1 MATRKTHTKL
11 KAREP
16 DPWDAPPEP
25 IRPGDLVSVPDTS
38 PPDRDDERDEPIEP
52 QAILHETPAQIGT
65 IRHVPDYDGWYQK
78 IFDPDEAASK
88 FEERNSTRPSLTLA
102 AFASGAPAGS
112 RLLAQMAQDIM
123 RGWRRLLVGNA
134 AMLEALE
141 QLRLAMPNFA
151 TPLALIITTIRAS
164 AKTGRP
170 FRLSPILLNGEPGTG
185 KTRFA
190 QALGKAL
197 GVSTTEIAMPSAN
210 GTNPLTG
217 TDLTWRAARPGHVTT
232 ALVEGHQA
240 SPLIFLD
247 ELEKTYTHANE
258 EPLDVL
264 HSLWERQSALKIR
277 DECLELEFAAD
288 HVIWIA
294 TSNETRTI
302 RPSLLDRARIF
313 DIPRPASQQMRAI
326 IEGIYK
332 DLAADWHEWFP
343 SELDPDILSPAILS
357 ALGAQPPRRLKT
369 ILAEAL
375 IRAAADGRHAI
386 HHDDIIAVAST
397 ENRPTRQKI
406 GFV

>member
-38 PPDRDDERDEPIEP
+38 PPDRDDERHESIDPE
-52 QAILHETPAQIGT
+52 AILHETPAQIGT

-78 IFDPDEAASK
+78 VFDPDEAASK
-88 FEERNSTRPSLTLA
+88 FEERNGTRPSLTLA
-102 AFASGAPAGS
+102 SVVSGAPAGS
-112 RLLAQMAQDIM
+112 RLLAQMVQDIM
-123 RGWRRLLVGNA
+123 RGWRRLPVGNA
-134 AMLEALE
+134 GMLEALE

-170 FRLSPILLNGEPGTG
+170 FRLPPIILNGEPGTG

-190 QALGKAL
+190 QNLGKAL
-197 GVSTTEIAMPSAN
+197 GVSTAEIAMPSAN
-210 GTNPLTG
+210 GTNVLTG
-217 TDLTWRAARPGHVTT
+217 TDLTWKASRPGHVTT

-240 SPLIFLD
+240 SPLIFMD

-264 HSLWERQSALKIR
+264 HALWEPQSALKIR
-277 DECLELEFAAD
+277 DECLEIEFAAD

-332 DLAADWHEWFP
+332 DLAAEWHEWFP
-343 SELDPDILSPAILS
+343 SELDPEILSPASL
-357 ALGAQPPRRLKT
+357 AELGAQPPRRIKT